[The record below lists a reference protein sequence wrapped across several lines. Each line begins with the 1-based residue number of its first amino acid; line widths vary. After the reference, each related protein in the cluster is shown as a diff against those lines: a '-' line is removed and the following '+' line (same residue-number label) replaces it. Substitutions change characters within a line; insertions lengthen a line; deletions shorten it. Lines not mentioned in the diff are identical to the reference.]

1 MTDTREYTTGAEAAI
16 ELDSEGRGTVTI
28 NETPYPLAGPDL
40 SASRR
45 HAKAWVVEY
54 ARETEETVAMR
65 VTEQDSTMYLVVTPD
80 GRILDTPRGH
90 SQTPA
95 PPAPTPGPAPT
106 APAEHSP
113 APPDPEL
120 AEEEKR
126 PATEGARG
134 ALNRLGFHLPP
145 GSAELEERRRRY
157 EERREAERAQHE
169 QESRSEARRR
179 RREEAERSERAL
191 IQTNFMGTRTILIAN
206 PKGGARKTTSCYVLA
221 ATMGTIRG
229 GSVVAWDANETMGTL
244 GDRSRED
251 RHNHTVVDLLEQA
264 APEFTSVEGSR
275 LGVLDSYVRTQGD
288 SHFDVLASDE
298 DPTRQDIVGSEKFGT
313 IHEILSRF
321 YRLILVD
328 TGNNIRAAHFQA
340 ALESTDQLV
349 IPVAASRDSARV
361 ARKMMEAF
369 STSGHRRLVDS
380 AVVLLHD
387 LEPADAASGDYLEV
401 AQSIAAEFEP
411 LVSAVVPVPF
421 DAHLKDGARI
431 DYSAL
436 SDPTRTAYRQA
447 AAAVAESLSRPTS
460 NTADAIRG
468 EQA

>member
-1 MTDTREYTTGAEAAI
+1 MTDTREYTTGADAAI

-28 NETPYPLAGPDL
+28 NGTPYPLTGPDL

-45 HAKAWVVEY
+45 HAKARVVEY
-54 ARETEETVAMR
+54 ARETGETVAMR
-65 VTEQDSTMYLVVTPD
+65 VTEQGSTMHLVVTPD

-95 PPAPTPGPAPT
+95 QVPTAPVPT
-106 APAEHSP
+106 APAERSP
-113 APPDPEL
+113 APRDPEL
-120 AEEEKR
+120 EEEEKR

-145 GSAELEERRRRY
+145 GSAEMEERRRRY
-157 EERREAERAQHE
+157 EERREAERAQRE

-298 DPTRQDIVGSEKFGT
+298 DPTRQDIVGAEKFGT

-321 YRLILVD
+321 YRIILVD

-431 DYSAL
+431 DYAAL

-447 AAAVAESLSRPTS
+447 AAAIAESLSRPAS